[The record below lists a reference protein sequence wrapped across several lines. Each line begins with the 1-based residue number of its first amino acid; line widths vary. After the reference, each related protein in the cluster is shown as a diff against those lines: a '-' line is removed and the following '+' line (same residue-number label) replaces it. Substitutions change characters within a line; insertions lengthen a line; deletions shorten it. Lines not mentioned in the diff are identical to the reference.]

1 MPAARIRRFGSAF
14 LPMARN
20 APAGGPPQNP
30 PAPGGGG
37 GKEDEPGG
45 GEGGGKV
52 PVFGKEAIAGV
63 DGVRAG
69 AAGGLQ
75 DGLDV
80 QIGLTRRGRPHAN
93 RRVSL
98 HGMQAGAI
106 GFGGDGHGA
115 QAEAARR
122 SPDAGGGV
130 GGGGGGGVVGRRGM
144 GSSRRLAT
152 SRVLRGRACPVIR
165 MLPEEESLDISANPS
180 GPSAWRSP
188 ASCLRRRRRRWST
201 GESRGRRVRPDCPRC
216 SPCRPG
222 TACTIGRS
230 RVTGDRL

>member
-1 MPAARIRRFGSAF
+1 MPAARIRRFASAF
-14 LPMARN
+14 FPLARI
-20 APAGGPPQNP
+20 APAGGPAEDS

-37 GKEDEPGG
+37 GK
-45 GEGGGKV
+45 V
-52 PVFGKEAIAGV
+52 PVFGQEAIAGV

-98 HGMQAGAI
+98 HGLQAGGR
-106 GFGGDGHGA
+106 GFGMMRMA
-115 QAEAARR
+115 I
-122 SPDAGGGV
+122 SPG
-130 GGGGGGGVVGRRGM
+130 
-144 GSSRRLAT
+144 LAT
-152 SRVLRGRACPVIR
+152 SRVLKGRACPVIR

-188 ASCLRRRRRRWST
+188 AS
-201 GESRGRRVRPDCPRC
+201 
-216 SPCRPG
+216 
-222 TACTIGRS
+222 
-230 RVTGDRL
+230 